1 MYVSVCVCGGE
12 YIDSRDNKNIFLLVL
27 FFFTIDILF
36 YVIHLFYFW
45 ICIILYMLI
54 VERGQD
60 KHLEML

>member
-1 MYVSVCVCGGE
+1 MYVFVCVWE
-12 YIDSRDNKNIFLLVL
+12 YIDSRDNQNIFLLVL

-45 ICIILYMLI
+45 ICIISYMLI